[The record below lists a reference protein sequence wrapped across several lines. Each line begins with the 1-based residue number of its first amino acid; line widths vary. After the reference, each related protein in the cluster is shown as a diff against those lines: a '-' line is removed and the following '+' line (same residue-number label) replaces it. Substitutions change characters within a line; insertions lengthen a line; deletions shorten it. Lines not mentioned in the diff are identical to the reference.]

1 MRILLDVQGGDLP
14 PPELIKGGI
23 SAVRKTGIQLVFAGD
38 PGTIRTTFARC
49 HERECE
55 ELSILPTSQTIGM
68 DEAPVRV
75 VRDKRDSSLVQGLS
89 LLKQGGVDA
98 FVSPGN
104 TGAIVVGSIFILGR
118 LSGILRPGMAA
129 LIPTIP
135 GREMIVIDVGANADC
150 RPAHLEHFALM
161 GVSYA
166 RNVMRIPDPRV
177 GLLNIGEEKNKGNM
191 LNRRAYDLLEQGP
204 LRFVGNVE
212 GHHMFIERPVDV
224 VVCDGFIGNILVKA
238 LEGGVGMVGGL
249 LKEMISRSL
258 RAKLGARLLR
268 PIFSNLRE
276 RTSYRQ
282 FGGAPLL
289 GVNGVVVIAHGRS
302 DALAIQG
309 AIDVARRA
317 VEADLNGQIE
327 RGIDEWGK
335 NGG

>member
-1 MRILLDVQGGDLP
+1 
-14 PPELIKGGI
+14 
-23 SAVRKTGIQLVFAGD
+23 
-38 PGTIRTTFARC
+38 
-49 HERECE
+49 
-55 ELSILPTSQTIGM
+55 M

-75 VRDKRDSSLVQGLS
+75 VRDKRDSSLVQGLN

-118 LSGILRPGMAA
+118 LSGILRPGMAV

-150 RPAHLEHFALM
+150 RPAYLEHFALM

-191 LNRRAYDLLEQGP
+191 LNRRVYDLLEQGP

-212 GHHMFIERPVDV
+212 GHHMLIERPVDV

-238 LEGGVGMVGGL
+238 LEGGAGMVSGL
-249 LKEMISRSL
+249 LKGMISRSL

-276 RTSYRQ
+276 RTSYQQ

-309 AIDVARRA
+309 AIDIARRA

-335 NGG
+335 DGG